1 MTDPET
7 TTRSDA
13 IDSLDALPT
22 DARMAVLEDLRRR
35 HLAFAVARL
44 TSPDAKALLK
54 QNVRAAIDALL
65 AAKVEDVVS
74 ADAIAKVIDVALS
87 SETIEKMWRPT
98 VKMFVLLEIARLRED
113 ASPLGEYVPDRAR
126 AEVRDLLARP
136 GIIPPKL
143 VRQIAEHEASEAVMR
158 DVLDKAITEFQ
169 SNVNPFTSDWGLPG
183 ILKKMGP
190 LGMGLAK
197 SIESVQHEFDKRVQP
212 ELKRFLGGAAKR
224 ALRTGSEF
232 LIEHGD
238 EPSFVALRR
247 ELFAWAMEQPT
258 NEILNLEEKTVALA
272 ESASYEVTRHI
283 LSSDATRKRRRATID
298 MLFSAHRKQTVG
310 EALAVYGIKPILDA
324 EAITNALFAP
334 VTAWVRSPAGLGFL
348 EALIGGFYDAELAR

>member
-7 TTRSDA
+7 TSRNA
-13 IDSLDALPT
+13 IDNLDSLPA

-35 HLAFAVARL
+35 HLAYAVDRL

-54 QNVRAAIDALL
+54 QNVRSAIDALL
-65 AAKVEDVVS
+65 ASKVEDVVS
-74 ADAIAKVIDVALS
+74 ADAVAKAIDVAAS
-87 SETIEKMWRPT
+87 SESIDKTWRPAI
-98 VKMFVLLEIARLRED
+98 KMLVMLEVARLRED

-247 ELFAWAMEQPT
+247 ELFAWALEQPT
-258 NEILNLEEKTVALA
+258 NEILNLEEKTVELA
-272 ESASYEVTRHI
+272 EAASYEVSRHI

-310 EALAVYGIKPILDA
+310 DALAVYGIAPLFDA
-324 EAITNALFAP
+324 DAITGALFP
-334 VTAWVRSPAGLGFL
+334 PIVAWVRSPAGLRFL
-348 EALIGGFYDAELAR
+348 EELIGGFYDAELAR